1 MVNEAG
7 VAYLAV
13 GSCQGRG
20 GRQPLEEVSHKH
32 QRGLITSN
40 NIINLRDAQ
49 RIYLEDIS
57 KERPANDGS

>member
-13 GSCQGRG
+13 GLCQGRG
-20 GRQPLEEVSHKH
+20 GRQPLEEVSHIH

-49 RIYLEDIS
+49 F
-57 KERPANDGS
+57 N